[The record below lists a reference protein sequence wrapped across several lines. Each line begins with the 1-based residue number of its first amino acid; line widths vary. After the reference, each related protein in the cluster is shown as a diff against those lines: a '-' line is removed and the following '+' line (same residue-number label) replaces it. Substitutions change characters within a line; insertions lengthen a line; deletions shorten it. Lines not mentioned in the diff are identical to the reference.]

1 MGDLS
6 SNPCFVAC
14 FQVQWQKNLLGFHG
28 FLKRGEYPVLRNTI
42 GALHAASSY
51 MEVQKENQINLL
63 SSESLLKKAAC
74 RNAYFKQCLHCSA
87 GTSETFGVIGE
98 RVVGCK

>member
-1 MGDLS
+1 M
-6 SNPCFVAC
+6 V
-14 FQVQWQKNLLGFHG
+14 
-28 FLKRGEYPVLRNTI
+28 

-63 SSESLLKKAAC
+63 LSESLLKKMAC
-74 RNAYFKQCLHCSA
+74 RNAHFKQCLHCSA
-87 GTSETFGVIGE
+87 GTSETLGVIGE